1 MLYDLTYKVIIGG
14 DASVGKTTML
24 KRYVEGQFVDTKMT
38 IGVDIMQKILPLEDG
53 LKVSLQLWDFGG
65 QQHFRFF
72 LDGFVHGANGAFLM
86 FDLTNMSSFNNLEE
100 WVKIIRKENPTLP
113 IVLIGSKLDLEEII
127 VINDEMVKDAKE
139 KFNIADYLKISSK
152 TGYNINEA
160 FIVLTNEIRKYI
172 ANLRKS
178 TISNIN
184 NSELFSTE

>member
-1 MLYDLTYKVIIGG
+1 
-14 DASVGKTTML
+14 ML
-24 KRYVEGQFVDTKMT
+24 KRYVEGQFVDSKMT
-38 IGVDIMQKILPLEDG
+38 IGVEIMQKILKLEDG

-72 LDGFVHGANGAFLM
+72 LDGFVNGANGAFLM
-86 FDLTNMSSFNNLEE
+86 FDLTNMNSFNNLEE
-100 WVKIIRKENPTLP
+100 WVKIVRKENPALP
-113 IVLIGSKLDLEEII
+113 IVLIGSKLDLEDII

-152 TGYNINEA
+152 TGYNINEV

-178 TISNIN
+178 TISAIN
-184 NSELFSTE
+184 NSELFSS